1 LKNWKQKIVPAAL
14 AISLLMPMGAYAA
27 EGIGQVNPPLLKKAE
42 VKAKAL
48 HHFGLRIGTHREMY
62 FLLLAE
68 KYTPGSLADWKA
80 VLAERERLIE
90 EWKSLKPREQW
101 QEKKEEFRS
110 NVKEKMAE
118 IKEKVKN
125 GEVTKEQVREQVQ
138 QWKEGQ
144 KEQFKG
150 WKEEKKAQLEPLIG
164 ERKELFQAFT
174 QAIES
179 GDDEAI
185 AAVLPNILKEVQR
198 VNQVLAQ
205 KIDELKKLEGS
216 SLN

>member
-1 LKNWKQKIVPAAL
+1 MGSCLFHNFPQFFDNPAK
-14 AISLLMPMGAYAA
+14 S
-27 EGIGQVNPPLLKKAE
+27 
-42 VKAKAL
+42 L
-48 HHFGLRIGTHREMY
+48 HHFGLRIGPHREMY

-68 KYTPGSLADWKA
+68 KYTPESLADWKA

-101 QEKKEEFRS
+101 QEKKEQFRS
-110 NVKEKMAE
+110 DVKEKMAE
-118 IKEKVKN
+118 IREKFKN

-138 QWKEGQ
+138 QWKEDK
-144 KEQFKG
+144 KEQIKG
-150 WKEEKKAQLEPLIG
+150 WKEENRAKLEQLIG
-164 ERKELFQAFT
+164 ERKELFQTFT
-174 QAIES
+174 QAIQS

-205 KIDELKKLEGS
+205 KIDEIKKQEGTS
-216 SLN
+216 VN